1 MLSQLL
7 LPKPVFLYL
16 IHANNSFFFFFNF
29 REIINKQSIMVA
41 KGRHNATD
49 SPKVEVGEI
58 DTSAPFQSVK
68 DAVTL
73 FGEGAF
79 SGEKPAI
86 RKAKPHSA
94 EVLLILGSFSFF
106 LSLEILC

>member
-1 MLSQLL
+1 
-7 LPKPVFLYL
+7 
-16 IHANNSFFFFFNF
+16 
-29 REIINKQSIMVA
+29 MVA
-41 KGRHNATD
+41 KDRQHATS
-49 SPKVEVGEI
+49 SPNPKAEVGEI

-86 RKAKPHSA
+86 KKAKPQSA
-94 EVLLILGSFSFF
+94 EVFVVVLFSKCYKSISMGSVRILF
-106 LSLEILC
+106 E

>member
-1 MLSQLL
+1 
-7 LPKPVFLYL
+7 
-16 IHANNSFFFFFNF
+16 
-29 REIINKQSIMVA
+29 MVA
-41 KGRHNATD
+41 KERQSATSSP

-58 DTSAPFQSVK
+58 DTRAPFQSVK

-86 RKAKPHSA
+86 KKTKPHSA
-94 EVLLILGSFSFF
+94 EVFLIPY
-106 LSLEILC
+106 SLI